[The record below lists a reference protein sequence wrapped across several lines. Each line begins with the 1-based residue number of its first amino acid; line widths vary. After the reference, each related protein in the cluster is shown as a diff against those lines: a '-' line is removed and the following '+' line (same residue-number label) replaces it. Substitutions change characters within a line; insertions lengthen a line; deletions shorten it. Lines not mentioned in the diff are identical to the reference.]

1 MAGACHCV
9 LAGPTGQP
17 VDIGQAVAVVM
28 NFTSSSRKW
37 FLRRDEGWFGQSPE
51 NEDLRG
57 PGSSPVLRQ
66 LPRSPGFYNTL
77 LRWLLNIVEERA
89 APILAAQDRA
99 SPQTYGSSVTHTLL
113 SYIIPVKI
121 A

>member
-1 MAGACHCV
+1 MGRVSVCL
-9 LAGPTGQP
+9 LARLGSLWTLGERLP
-17 VDIGQAVAVVM
+17 VVM
-28 NFTSSSRKW
+28 SFTSPSRKW
-37 FLRRDEGWFGQSPE
+37 FLRRDEGWFGQSPA

-66 LPRSPGFYNTL
+66 LPWSPGFYNTL

-89 APILAAQDRA
+89 VPILAAQDRA
-99 SPQTYGSSVTHTLL
+99 SPQKYGSSVTHTLL